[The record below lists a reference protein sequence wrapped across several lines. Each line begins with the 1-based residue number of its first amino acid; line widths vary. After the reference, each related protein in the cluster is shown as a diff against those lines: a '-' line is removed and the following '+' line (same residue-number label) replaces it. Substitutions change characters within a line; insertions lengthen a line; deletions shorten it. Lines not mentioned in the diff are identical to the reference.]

1 MEQEA
6 DRVTKDRLRQAGSLL
21 RELEEERERYTRELR
36 HHKRLEECY
45 GVGCLFGQSSVEMA
59 RDRLVRIEQ
68 ICEDERADIQLWIDG
83 VQDSVARRAL
93 RLRYIDGRSWSECAR
108 RLGYADESGPRKL
121 VAKYI
126 PEK

>member
-45 GVGCLFGQSSVEMA
+45 GVGCLFGRSSVEMA

-68 ICEDERADIQLWIDG
+68 IARTSARTFSFGLMACRTAWRG
-83 VQDSVARRAL
+83 VPCVC
-93 RLRYIDGRSWSECAR
+93 GT
-108 RLGYADESGPRKL
+108 
-121 VAKYI
+121 
-126 PEK
+126 